1 MPDIALVVIT
11 DGRRSYLSRAIGS
24 MEENLRGPFAERFI
38 VDDSGDPEYGKWL
51 EDDFSDDFVI
61 VHHAER
67 KGCSGAVRTG
77 WQAASECGFI
87 WHAEDD
93 FVYTEP
99 VDLEYMAAIL
109 GAEPYLAQLALKRPP
124 HGPVEGAAGD
134 LMAVQ
139 PDRWEDHEGF
149 CDTDLIFTFNPCLI
163 PRDVIAVALADPSP
177 RTEPNVTSSCL
188 AKGYRFGYLGQTTDP
203 PRVHHIGERRM
214 EGWLP

>member
-1 MPDIALVVIT
+1 VPDIALVVIT
-11 DGRRSYLSRAIGS
+11 DGRRSCFEQTLTSIDDKFWAFDDRI
-24 MEENLRGPFAERFI
+24 M
-38 VDDSGDPEYGKWL
+38 VDDSGDPEYGEWL
-51 EDDFSDDFVI
+51 EDEFGYFGAI
-61 VHHAER
+61 VHHPTR
-67 KGCSGAVRTG
+67 QGCSEAVRTG
-77 WQAASECGFI
+77 WGYATGFDYV

-93 FVYTEP
+93 FTYSEP
-99 VDLEYMAAIL
+99 VDLQRMMGIL
-109 GAEPYLAQLALKRPP
+109 DENPYLAQLALKRPP